1 MILHLQ
7 CCTQGSLIGLA
18 RRRLDC
24 KHSHRMDTTLTQ
36 TTYSAADCRSLVLDQ
51 VVDIGLQLSAGLNFL
66 HQRGCMHGDLKPNN
80 IGVSIVG
87 GRLVAKLL
95 DAGSFRQFPPGGVG
109 SLSWGVPGQMP

>member
-1 MILHLQ
+1 
-7 CCTQGSLIGLA
+7 
-18 RRRLDC
+18 
-24 KHSHRMDTTLTQ
+24 MDTTLTQ
-36 TTYSAADCRSLVLDQ
+36 TTHPAADCRSLVLDQ